1 MTNGFDLLGRTRV
14 LQIHWLKRIC
24 AFIVDAVLVLL
35 LTWAVLTVLGV
46 TEMVM
51 FGLMSGFSFFLY
63 SAISEAAVG
72 QTPGKVLLRLKVRA
86 ERGNLTPAM
95 AFVRSI
101 PKFFWYLFPMI
112 DALAGLAGEGD
123 PRQRL
128 SDRILGS
135 TVAQAHYLRVKVHRL
150 PTKKESDKPPAKA

>member
-1 MTNGFDLLGRTRV
+1 
-14 LQIHWLKRIC
+14 
-24 AFIVDAVLVLL
+24 LVLL
-35 LTWAVLTVLGV
+35 LTWAVLTLLDV
-46 TEMVM
+46 TAMIL

-72 QTPGKVLLRLKVRA
+72 QTPGKFLLRLKVRA
-86 ERGNLTPAM
+86 ERGRLTPAM

-112 DALAGLAGEGD
+112 DALAGLAGVGD

-135 TVAQAHYLRVKVHRL
+135 TVAQTHYLRVRVHRL
-150 PTKKESDKPPAKA
+150 PAKKEADNPPAKA

>member
-1 MTNGFDLLGRTRV
+1 LTNGFDLLGRTRV

-24 AFIVDAVLVLL
+24 AFAIDAVLVLL
-35 LTWAVLTVLGV
+35 LTWAVLTTLGA
-46 TEMVM
+46 TEMIL

-63 SAISEAAVG
+63 SAISEAAFG
-72 QTPGKVLLRLKVRA
+72 QSPGKVLLRLKVKA
-86 ERGNLTPAM
+86 ERGTLTPAM
-95 AFVRSI
+95 SFVRNI
-101 PKFFWYLFPMI
+101 PKFFWYIFPMI

-135 TVAQAHYLRVKVHRL
+135 TVAQAHYLRIRVHRL
-150 PTKKESDKPPAKA
+150 PVKKESDKPPAKA